1 MTTDIIE
8 INNFV
13 VLIEQ
18 SNEAKPVMARCDLD
32 DQVIGILFYG
42 SGNVVLDISYNNKT
56 TTLNN
61 STGVVTS
68 FYGNKKVEFIH
79 NISHTKPLYSV
90 SIFSTLDNI
99 NKLSQQEREI
109 FTEHLA
115 PLLKAEED
123 FVQGPQFY
131 MTPEMQRAISKV
143 FETNYTGPLRKMFLQ
158 SQVTELLAH
167 FFAFVTS
174 GKKTEIKELEKE
186 KLYDAREI
194 IISNMAKPP
203 SLNELSKMI
212 GLNSNKLKK
221 NFKELFGIPVFKYLQ
236 SERLLK
242 AHELLK
248 SGEMNIQ
255 ETAWHVGYESISSF
269 SNAFTKMF
277 GYRPSEVAK

>member
-131 MTPEMQRAISKV
+131 MTPEMQRAISK
-143 FETNYTGPLRKMFLQ
+143 GR
-158 SQVTELLAH
+158 AH
-167 FFAFVTS
+167 V
-174 GKKTEIKELEKE
+174 
-186 KLYDAREI
+186 
-194 IISNMAKPP
+194 
-203 SLNELSKMI
+203 
-212 GLNSNKLKK
+212 
-221 NFKELFGIPVFKYLQ
+221 
-236 SERLLK
+236 
-242 AHELLK
+242 
-248 SGEMNIQ
+248 
-255 ETAWHVGYESISSF
+255 
-269 SNAFTKMF
+269 
-277 GYRPSEVAK
+277 